1 MSDKTVQQRVND
13 IVVELMGTPLEL
25 LKPEARLDEDL
36 GLDSLDCVETLQLR
50 AVTGHPSRVIRHW
63 LCNSSP
69 SAKSTRAP
77 SESRSTA
84 SRASGSRPA

>member
-36 GLDSLDCVETLQLR
+36 GLDSLDCVEFCIELENEFLIEIPDADAEAVKTLGAAAAYVEKRLNEKQ
-50 AVTGHPSRVIRHW
+50 
-63 LCNSSP
+63 
-69 SAKSTRAP
+69 
-77 SESRSTA
+77 
-84 SRASGSRPA
+84 